1 MSKTPDQI
9 LITTS
14 IEWINEGITCRDR
27 TGERATI
34 KLSEKLGEYLTR
46 LGYTSDHTIGLV
58 LRLMTLGKVKV
69 EFREYRERLE
79 LADYKDI
86 MTRPKIIEMFD
97 EFVAKLN
104 PAGIESA
111 NMTQRIVVQPK
122 RR

>member
-9 LITTS
+9 LITCR
-14 IEWINEGITCRDR
+14 IEWITDGVASKDR
-27 TGERATI
+27 TGEAVKM

-46 LGYTSDHTIGLV
+46 LGYSSDHTIGLV
-58 LRLMTLGKVKV
+58 LRLLTLGKVKV

-79 LADYKDI
+79 LTDYSDI

-104 PAGIESA
+104 PGGGESA
-111 NMTQRIVVQPK
+111 GMTQRIVVQPK